1 MVTELLQQV
10 GLNKYE
16 AEAYAALVLHGP
28 LTGYEL
34 GKKSGV
40 PLSRSYEILERLV
53 AQGLALQQPGDPPR
67 YRAEPPEQFVA
78 RTRAATLST
87 LDALGTALSEL
98 ARPAPA
104 DGFWVLRGRMPILA
118 HARAA
123 IAQAQRAIA
132 LSAAPAILAELE
144 PALAAARARA
154 CRVAQQPLAA
164 TATTLQLLT
173 DDRDGLA
180 GTLAPAEHCQA
191 VASSNPGFVAPL
203 RQALQPAA
211 PALRSSAPALP
222 ARDAPSL
229 AWLDWE
235 QRKQR
240 GLLGSSSEHSAA

>member
-53 AQGLALQQPGDPPR
+53 VQGLALQQPGDPPR
-67 YRAEPPEQFVA
+67 YCAEPPEQFVA
-78 RTRAATLST
+78 RTRAATLTT
-87 LDALGTALSEL
+87 LDALGTALADL

-104 DGFWVLRGRMPILA
+104 DGFWVLRGRAPILA
-118 HARAA
+118 HVRTA
-123 IAQAQRAIA
+123 IAQSQRSLAI
-132 LSAAPAILAELE
+132 SAAPDVFAQLE
-144 PALAAARARA
+144 PALAEARARG
-154 CRVAQQPLAA
+154 CRVTQQSLAA
-164 TATTLQLLT
+164 TASTIQLLT
-173 DDRDGLA
+173 DERDGLA

-211 PALRSSAPALP
+211 PTLRSSTPSLP
-222 ARDAPSL
+222 ARDAQAL

-240 GLLGSSSEHSAA
+240 SLLSSSEQSAA